1 MACCLCRCGFEWFK
15 SYTFWLQPGDWQ
27 KSYHLLLSATTRV
40 LRLCACTKLGICLPF
55 RTPFQEINTFT
66 YIFSANS
73 GIVFRKSI
81 TVLSTVPPPTSPSQ
95 KNDEEYEKSDKQD
108 IIKAQVGWESSTNQ
122 PLEDR
127 AYWVKS
133 YTDYIE
139 STGVYIGYNTD
150 RKTL

>member
-1 MACCLCRCGFEWFK
+1 MVSLIVKNIIEEDFGCEGRPEGHKPKCK
-15 SYTFWLQPGDWQ
+15 
-27 KSYHLLLSATTRV
+27 V
-40 LRLCACTKLGICLPF
+40 ILRD
-55 RTPFQEINTFT
+55 
-66 YIFSANS
+66 FSGNEMD
-73 GIVFRKSI
+73 VFI
-81 TVLSTVPPPTSPSQ
+81 D
-95 KNDEEYEKSDKQD
+95 DEEYEKSDKQD

-150 RKTL
+150 RKPL

>member
-1 MACCLCRCGFEWFK
+1 MDPPWGNHKYE
-15 SYTFWLQPGDWQ
+15 
-27 KSYHLLLSATTRV
+27 V
-40 LRLCACTKLGICLPF
+40 L
-55 RTPFQEINTFT
+55 
-66 YIFSANS
+66 
-73 GIVFRKSI
+73 VF
-81 TVLSTVPPPTSPSQ
+81 PSPSQ

-150 RKTL
+150 RKPL